1 MDGDSSSIYLSAII
15 ILIFLFFAAYFAVC
29 ETAFASVSR
38 IRLKLRSDRGD
49 RRARRAIYVTE
60 HFDKAIT
67 TILIGTNI
75 VHLAAA
81 AYVTVLVTRRWGVNA
96 VTASTIITTVVV
108 FFAGEMLPKSIA
120 KKYSERCSLGT
131 AGSLCFFMRIFTPL
145 SYVLTAIGSAA
156 AKLTKGDSA
165 VTVTEDELY
174 DIIENMTD
182 EGELDADQGEL
193 VASALDFG
201 DVTVESIL
209 TARVDVTALDVDW
222 PAEKIMGILRSLRHS
237 RVPVYENTIDNI
249 IGTLQIRKY
258 MKAWLADRTHIDLRA
273 LLDEPYFVHQSTRI
287 AELLPVMSD
296 KKLNLAI
303 VTDNYGGT
311 LGIVTVEDIL
321 EELVGEIWDEEDVV
335 VETCVK
341 NDDGSCT
348 FDAEVDV
355 EDAFDFMDYAD
366 PDEFDFNH
374 KLLGEWTYEQFDRL
388 PEVGD
393 SFDYNGLRIA
403 VQSMEHRRILKL
415 RIRPVPTDETPEGGD
430 EA

>member
-1 MDGDSSSIYLSAII
+1 MDGDSILSAII
-15 ILIFLFFAAYFAVC
+15 LLFLLFFAAYFAAC

-38 IRLKLRSDRGD
+38 VRLKLEADRGD
-49 RRARRAIYVTE
+49 RRARRAVFVTE

-96 VTASTIITTVVV
+96 VTVSTIVTTVVV
-108 FFAGEMLPKSIA
+108 FFVGEMLPKSIA
-120 KKYSERCSLGT
+120 KKYSERFSLGT

-145 SYVLTAIGSAA
+145 SFLLTKIGNAA
-156 AKLTKGDSA
+156 AGLTRGDSE

-193 VASALDFG
+193 VTSALSFG

-209 TARVDVTALDVDW
+209 TARVDVTALDVEW
-222 PAEKIMGILRSLRHS
+222 PPEKVMGVLRDLRHS
-237 RVPVYENTIDNI
+237 RIPVYEGTIDNI
-249 IGTLQIRKY
+249 IGVLQIRKY
-258 MKAWLADRTHIDLRA
+258 MKAWLADREHISLRG
-273 LLDEPYFVHQSTRI
+273 LLDEPYFIHQSMKI
-287 AELLPVMSD
+287 AELLPVMSG
-296 KKLNLAI
+296 KKLNMAI

-335 VETCVK
+335 VEPCVR
-341 NDDGSCT
+341 NGDGSFT

-366 PDEFDFNH
+366 PDEFDFEH

-388 PEVGD
+388 PEPGD
-393 SFDYNGLRIA
+393 SFRYNGLRIT
-403 VQSMEHRRILKL
+403 VQEMDHRRILKL
-415 RIRPVPTDETPEGGD
+415 RIEPLPAEDDEGGD
-430 EA
+430 GQ

>member
-15 ILIFLFFAAYFAVC
+15 ILLLLFFAAYFAVC

-38 IRLKLRSDRGD
+38 VRLKVKADRGD
-49 RRARRAIYVTE
+49 RRAQRAVFVTE

-96 VTASTIITTVVV
+96 VTLSTVITTVVV
-108 FFAGEMLPKSIA
+108 FFVGEMLPKSIA
-120 KKYSERCSLGT
+120 KKYSERFSLGT

-145 SYVLTAIGSAA
+145 SFVLTAIGSAA
-156 AKLTKGDSA
+156 ARLTRGDSE
-165 VTVTEDELY
+165 VSVTEDELY

-182 EGELDADQGEL
+182 EGELDAEQGEL
-193 VASALDFG
+193 VTSALSFA

-209 TARVDVTALDVDW
+209 TARVDVTALDVEW
-222 PAEKIMGILRSLRHS
+222 PPERVMEVVRNLRHS
-237 RVPVYENTIDNI
+237 RVPVYEGTIDNI
-249 IGTLQIRKY
+249 IGVLQIRKF
-258 MKAWLADRTHIDLRA
+258 MKAWLSDREHISLRA
-273 LLDEPYFVHQSTRI
+273 LLDETYFIHQSMKI
-287 AELLPVMSD
+287 AELLPVMSG
-296 KKLNLAI
+296 KKLNMAV

-311 LGIVTVEDIL
+311 LGVVTVEDIL

-341 NDDGSCT
+341 NDDGSFT
-348 FDAEVDV
+348 FDAEVDI
-355 EDAFDFMDYAD
+355 EDAFDFMGYED
-366 PDEFDFNH
+366 PDEFDFEH

-388 PEVGD
+388 PETGD
-393 SFDYNGLRIA
+393 SFRYNGLLVTVQA
-403 VQSMEHRRILKL
+403 VEHRRVLKL
-415 RIRPVPTDETPEGGD
+415 RIERIPEDAPEGGD
-430 EA
+430 AQ